1 MSARL
6 RPGRRPRHHR
16 AALAVGGALAAC
28 APPPPPAPEATS
40 AAPPAVLD
48 EFESAEAWSP
58 TASDGV
64 NASADTVPGV
74 AGNALRLSFDF
85 QGHGGHAGLRRPLSV
100 DFPPNYEIS
109 FFVRG
114 DAPPNDLQFKLLD
127 TSGDNV
133 WWFRRRGL
141 AVSASWQ
148 PLTFKKREL
157 EFAWG
162 PTRDR
167 ELHRSHA
174 LELVLAAGE
183 GGRGSVAF
191 DGLSIREL
199 PVPPSV
205 PPAPVP
211 SASSNAGSLALLLD
225 GRLDTAWRSAAT
237 GEQWVELDL
246 GYEREFGGLILRWA
260 PGAFASSYDVELS
273 SDRARWRT
281 VRQVSEGN
289 GERDA
294 LLLPESEARF
304 VRLRLHRGPAPSYA
318 LAEVEVK
325 DLAFGATPNAF
336 LSALAGEAPRGRY
349 PRAYVGQQSYWTLV
363 GVDAGADS
371 GLLSEDGA
379 LELARGGISVEPFVR
394 VGSELVTWADV
405 ELSHALADGYLPI
418 PSVTWRRPGWE
429 LQVTAFASGDAAQA
443 EIAARYDLTNRSEQP
458 LELALLLA
466 VRPLQVNPP
475 TQFLNQPGGFSS
487 IRELEWDGRALW
499 VNRTKPIALL
509 VPPGRIGLSSFDAAE
524 FPERLPSRLGPAAAS
539 ARVADATGM
548 ASALLEYPVS
558 LQPGARVSVA
568 VAAPLL
574 GQRPQPQQPGGR
586 PAAPVLQSLA
596 ELEGSERRVAASWRE
611 KVDRV
616 KFQVPPEGQALIDTL
631 RSSLA
636 HILLSRDGPM
646 LRPGTRSYARSW
658 IRDGAMMSESLLRLG
673 HAEAAARYF
682 DFYAPFQ
689 FGSGKV
695 PCCVDARGADPVP
708 EHDSPGELIFLAAE
722 LHRLTRDRAR
732 LERAW
737 PSVLAAA
744 RYLESLRQRER
755 TPENQRQ
762 ERRHLFGLLPPSISH
777 EGYSD
782 KPAYSYWD
790 DFWGLIGY
798 QDAAWLADSVGDS
811 VARERLAMQRDE
823 FARDLYASL
832 RATAD
837 LHEIS
842 FLAGSADR
850 GDFDAT
856 STTIALAPGREAER
870 LPRDLLLGT
879 FERYWQ
885 EFDARR
891 SGGRSWDA
899 YTPYEL
905 RVAGS
910 FIRLGWRERA
920 QLLFEYFMADRRPAA
935 WNQWAE
941 VVGRDA
947 REPRFIG
954 DMPHAWIS
962 SDYIRSVLD
971 MFAYARDSDG
981 ALVLGAGVPASWLEG
996 PRAHDQRGRPNPRD
1010 DQRGHSNPPVVAVH
1024 GLRTAYGPL
1033 DLTISPERTRWVI
1046 TVSGPT
1052 PPGGCVLKWPWAG
1065 ARVTI
1070 DGRPATIQPPTM
1082 PPATMSSG
1090 GAHPD
1095 GAGHEPGDEGGEL
1108 RIPRMPAR
1116 IVIDRPTATK
1126 P

>member
-1 MSARL
+1 MKACPHR
-6 RPGRRPRHHR
+6 GRRWRPR
-16 AALAVGGALAAC
+16 AGALGVMGVLAAC
-28 APPPPPAPEATS
+28 APPPAPAPEAAS
-40 AAPPAVLD
+40 AAPRARLD
-48 EFESAEAWSP
+48 EFESPEAWAP

-64 NASADTVPGV
+64 SASADVVPGV

-85 QGHGGHAGLRRPLSV
+85 QGHGGHAGLRRPLPI

-127 TSGDNV
+127 ASGDNV
-133 WWFRRRGL
+133 WWFRRRAMAFPAG
-141 AVSASWQ
+141 WQ
-148 PLTFKKREL
+148 ALTFKKREL

-162 PTRDR
+162 PTKDR
-167 ELHRSHA
+167 ELRHSDG

-199 PVPPSV
+199 PVPPAV
-205 PPAPVP
+205 PPAPLP
-211 SASSNAGSLALLLD
+211 SASSNAGSVALLLD
-225 GRLDTAWRSAAT
+225 GQLDTAWQSAAAD
-237 GEQWVELDL
+237 EQWVELDL
-246 GYEREFGGLILRWA
+246 GYEREFGGLILRWG
-260 PGAFASSYDVELS
+260 PGAFASRYDVELS
-273 SDRARWRT
+273 NDREHWRT

-304 VRLRLHRGPAPSYA
+304 VRLRLHQGPARSYA
-318 LAEVEVK
+318 LAELELK

-349 PRAYVGQQSYWTLV
+349 PRAFVGQQSYWTLV

-394 VGSELVTWADV
+394 VGSELITWADV
-405 ELSHALADGYLPI
+405 DSSQALSDGYLPV

-429 LQVTAFASGDAAQA
+429 LQVTAFADGDATRAD
-443 EIAARYDLTNRSEQP
+443 IVARYDLTNRSQQP
-458 LELALLLA
+458 LELTLWLA
-466 VRPLQVNPP
+466 VRPWQVNPP
-475 TQFLNQPGGFSS
+475 TQSLNQSGGFSP
-487 IRELEWDGRALW
+487 IRELEWDGQTLRANPAGSLDF
-499 VNRTKPIALL
+499 L
-509 VPPGRIGLSSFDAAE
+509 VTPARVGLSSFDAAE
-524 FPERLPSRLGPAAAS
+524 FPERLPARLGPAAAA
-539 ARVADATGM
+539 ARVADPTGM
-548 ASALLEYPVS
+548 ASALVEYPFS

-568 VAAPLL
+568 LVAPLL
-574 GQRPQPQQPGGR
+574 GQPRAQPSGKS
-586 PAAPVLQSLA
+586 PARRSLA
-596 ELEGSERRVAASWRE
+596 ELEASERRVAASWRE
-611 KVDRV
+611 KLDRV
-616 KFQVPPEGQALIDTL
+616 KFRVPAQGRALIDTL

-636 HILLSRDGPM
+636 HILLSRDGAM

-689 FGSGKV
+689 FEGGKV

-708 EHDSPGELIFLAAE
+708 EHDSAGEFIFLAAE
-722 LHRLTRDRAR
+722 LHRFTRDRAR

-737 PSVLAAA
+737 PSVLGAA

-755 TPENQRQ
+755 TPDNQRSD
-762 ERRHLFGLLPPSISH
+762 RRHLHGLLPPSISH

-798 QDAAWLADSVGDS
+798 QDAAWLADSVSDS
-811 VARERLAMQRDE
+811 VARDRLVAQRDE

-837 LHEIS
+837 LHEIA
-842 FLAGSADR
+842 FLAGAADR

-879 FERYWQ
+879 FERYWR

-891 SGGRSWDA
+891 SGGKSWDA

-920 QLLFEYFMADRRPAA
+920 QVLFDYFMADRRPAA

-981 ALVLGAGVPASWLEG
+981 ALVLAAGVPASWLEG
-996 PRAHDQRGRPNPRD
+996 
-1010 DQRGHSNPPVVAVH
+1010 SEVIAVH
-1024 GLRTAYGPL
+1024 GLRTPYGPL
-1033 DLTISPERTRWVI
+1033 DLTIVPERTRWVV
-1046 TVSGPT
+1046 TLSGPN
-1052 PPGGCVLKWPWAG
+1052 PPGGCVLQWPWAG
-1065 ARVTI
+1065 TPDPHVTI
-1070 DGRPATIQPPTM
+1070 DGVPAAIRPA
-1082 PPATMSSG
+1082 AT
-1090 GAHPD
+1090 A
-1095 GAGHEPGDEGGEL
+1095 AEGGEL

-1116 IVIDRPTATK
+1116 IVIDRPTAQK
-1126 P
+1126 R